1 MPFIDPLEKSSFI
14 DPLEQEAMVKEK
26 MGNTFD
32 KALGYAEAIGTMPFR
47 AVASI
52 PLMAG
57 TGVAA
62 LGALAGGK
70 SLDDVSSGIG
80 DVLSVPFHKDSY
92 FTKEGAH
99 AQENLGRL
107 LYEEPKTAV
116 GEFSALTDPK
126 ANIGGEVSREK
137 LLAEAANRG
146 QGEMGFDALMMLLGL
161 KGLTGQKG
169 GGSGLSAE
177 AQAELVRRQ
186 AELQKSK
193 PGFIDPLEKETPLP
207 KLNEQPLHLPEEP
220 AQPTAFP
227 TLNEVPVQPEIPKGT
242 TTFPEQPVPTHPN
255 PLELTPNDVAVPH
268 TPNPQFE
275 NVVPRAPDQPM
286 NPGLLDP
293 SIEAQRIKDMQT
305 NTGINQV
312 RSEFPS
318 IDFPL
323 RQEVLQDPKIKAAID
338 AFREED
344 AKLQGNPELQAKLRE
359 EFAAGMR
366 QLGIDKPQDAF
377 GRGLFESGQGTKLPI
392 EKTNRPALPSS
403 GKQGWTAIVD
413 HEPLAIKYPPKRIGG
428 GSQLGQIH
436 PDLLTFGVSKLLRD
450 LGPEKLLD
458 KFSGTFSP
466 DAIKFAKRNTSNPLS
481 RETTVFMSPERFLE
495 LAAPRT
501 WGPET
506 SLAKEKQR
514 NIREVLKT
522 KDGLEDIPFLYTE
535 DGRVTS
541 HEGRHRADVFKELG
555 LDLMP
560 VRITDR
566 TTRWG
571 QSGLKPDI
579 ESLVSEGRA
588 HMSQRFGQRGAIDRQ
603 AFVDGI
609 KELAKNTERTFS
621 QILPKAGDIVRLHED
636 SGGKDVLIT
645 GMEEKPSG
653 LYLRG
658 KVRTSNNIS
667 GPEWSAIGDS
677 FHISNFDLG
686 GVEKHLGST
695 ESILGKFAPKKQ
707 RGALDPSVIAE
718 GLDRQARALSRLT
731 DRLDLTIPKTAPI
744 ERNADS
750 TPKVLL
756 HGTNSKAS
764 FSKLKPGPDD
774 MFVHASSGP
783 VPATIVAGRVA
794 SNFHNVNHPYLSISA
809 RELKGA
815 AEQEPWVKGRMEGIL
830 DHHERDIQYHNSL
843 HGAAPLD
850 LNKTKFIAPRTM
862 AFTLKKGNYPLIKDL
877 GVWNPHSVLEGMRN
891 AGMITAERFKALEA
905 QMKNSFTK
913 EKILGDELKRMGIDG
928 FRYHND
934 YERFGGELTE
944 SYAVLNPDH
953 LSSIWDGKNSAYSG
967 GKQRGSVTPNVFVEG
982 LKKLATSSD
991 YMFKNLLPKAGDILT
1006 WRKDSPMG
1014 HRTSNAV
1021 EVTGIEVDTHG
1032 RIRVIANARNAYGDL
1047 EEIRGFLS
1055 NFEETKKLGIE
1066 LLQGET
1072 EKLSQAD
1079 LLADKV
1085 RQNFNSKERG
1095 SIGDPKF
1102 LKFKESLPEPLKK
1115 EASAMYKEWLK
1126 MQRGKPVEVT
1136 PGKTTES
1143 AISKIPGM
1151 SKIIDEIAP
1160 IDERPWKE
1168 LRDIALNEPEVKMG
1182 RMARGLY
1189 SGADLA
1195 GFAKKSTLIRY
1206 VGDVVNNHFRK
1217 ADVFIRDLL
1226 LDKDNG
1232 LKPAID
1238 KLTKEEQVQLHEA
1251 MKRAEGTD
1259 TPVQFDNPKLAE
1271 AHQRYRNVMNT
1282 VFSGINEVRS
1292 LLKMTPLPARP
1303 NYMPSRWLG
1312 DWHIPVTD
1320 IHGNFLNILTANTRR
1335 GARKAAE
1342 FMQEKY
1348 PEYHFGEV
1356 EYKPLTK
1363 ASGDLE
1369 TGYRELMNI
1378 FGEDDPRVK
1387 TIQEA
1392 YEQLIADKGYE
1403 FQGFKRHFKARK
1415 AEGVRGF
1422 EGDKGWLSPEENARD
1437 GFQAGL
1443 KYAEQAL
1450 RWAEVQKAALK
1461 VKEVIADKQVGLTHP
1476 EAMKYVEAYWNR
1488 ASGKDSMVARAI
1500 DSLVDQAA
1508 QITGVGR
1515 GAIVDTGHVIK
1526 KAMTLKF
1533 LGFMNVAF
1541 LGSQAYQPYQ
1551 MLGHWMSYLHDR
1563 GANANLLV
1571 TSNKALMD
1579 LVSAPERMTPE
1590 GRAAYDWAKKNHIF
1604 DSYILDDIRSATS
1617 KPWLD
1622 ATDAVM
1628 SWAPNKIEG
1637 FSRANFYFNIFHQ
1650 LHESGITGVEAYK
1663 TAAKITD
1670 MGMTNYKMHER
1681 PLVYRELGAIGDMAS
1696 SLTTFKHNQY
1706 SQLAAMGKEG
1716 RKSNLMPMI
1725 TAQLMAGGLLG
1736 FYGRDEIDSLIKF
1749 FNEQS
1754 ANGHWDVPY
1763 IPTLREAALKNAPDW
1778 AAFGGVSQITGMDMS
1793 SRFSAGNIF
1802 PDSPME
1808 MFFPFYQDI
1817 KQMAASAYDVGMKQT
1832 GESALK
1838 AANAMSPSS
1847 LKWITEEFGYRT
1859 PSGMYQSPGTGLGSY
1874 KRDAGDTAARV
1885 LGGWTKKESRD
1896 RQSVMEMKGE
1906 NQWVQTMKKG
1916 LTEAYINTNSPEKR
1930 AEYARR
1936 YGKMGGNPQDL
1947 VNALVEKTKQKELS
1961 ARQRE
1966 SGLPNITNTN
1976 KAFQFLR
1983 GKEYPK

>member
-255 PLELTPNDVAVPH
+255 PLELTPNDAAVPH

-413 HEPLAIKYPPKRIGG
+413 HEPLAIKPIPKKMGAF
-428 GSQLGQIH
+428 GQRGEIH

-450 LGPEKLLD
+450 LGPLGLLD
-458 KFSGTFSP
+458 KFSGTFGK
-466 DAIKFAKRNTSNPLS
+466 DAIRFAKRNTENPLS
-481 RETTVFMSPERFLE
+481 RETTVFMSPDRFLE
-495 LAAPRT
+495 LAAQRT

-506 SLAKEKQR
+506 SLAKAKQD
-514 NIREVLKT
+514 NIKSALKT
-522 KDGLEDIPFLYTE
+522 KDGLENIPSLQTE
-535 DGRVTS
+535 AGHVTS

-555 LDLMP
+555 MDLMP

-566 TTRWG
+566 DIRWG
-571 QSGLKPDI
+571 QEGKTPDVS
-579 ESLVSEGRA
+579 SLVPETRPQLSPK
-588 HMSQRFGQRGAIDRQ
+588 FGG
-603 AFVDGI
+603 
-609 KELAKNTERTFS
+609 
-621 QILPKAGDIVRLHED
+621 
-636 SGGKDVLIT
+636 
-645 GMEEKPSG
+645 
-653 LYLRG
+653 
-658 KVRTSNNIS
+658 
-667 GPEWSAIGDS
+667 
-677 FHISNFDLG
+677 
-686 GVEKHLGST
+686 
-695 ESILGKFAPKKQ
+695 KQ

-718 GLDRQARALSRLT
+718 GLTRQAHALSKLT
-731 DRLDLTIPKTAPI
+731 DNLDKIIPRTANI
-744 ERNADS
+744 ERGADG

-756 HGTNSKAS
+756 HGTNSRVA
-764 FSKLKPGPDD
+764 FNKLRPGPED
-774 MFVHASSGP
+774 MFVHASTGP
-783 VPATIVAGRVA
+783 VPATIVAARTAGKE
-794 SNFHNVNHPYLSISA
+794 HMTEHPSMDISS
-809 RELKGA
+809 RELKNH
-815 AEQEPWVKGRMEGIL
+815 AEQEPWVQNRLSGLLDRNEKAVAADTPRGIT
-830 DHHERDIQYHNSL
+830 H
-843 HGAAPLD
+843 
-850 LNKTKFIAPRTM
+850 PRTM
-862 AFTLKKGNYPLIKDL
+862 AFTLKKGNYPLIRDL
-877 GVWNPHSVLEGMRN
+877 GVWNPESVLDGMKAAGLITKERAQVLDAQMRN
-891 AGMITAERFKALEA
+891 
-905 QMKNSFTK
+905 SFANH
-913 EKILGDELKRMGIDG
+913 KILGDELKRMGIDG

-934 YERFGGELTE
+934 YERFDGKLTE

-967 GKQRGSVTPNVFVEG
+967 GKQRGS
-982 LKKLATSSD
+982 
-991 YMFKNLLPKAGDILT
+991 
-1006 WRKDSPMG
+1006 
-1014 HRTSNAV
+1014 
-1021 EVTGIEVDTHG
+1021 
-1032 RIRVIANARNAYGDL
+1032 
-1047 EEIRGFLS
+1047 
-1055 NFEETKKLGIE
+1055 
-1066 LLQGET
+1066 
-1072 EKLSQAD
+1072 
-1079 LLADKV
+1079 
-1085 RQNFNSKERG
+1085 
-1095 SIGDPKF
+1095 IGDPEF

-1126 MQRGKPVEVT
+1126 MQKGKPVEVT

-1271 AHQRYRNVMNT
+1271 AHQRYRAVMDS
-1282 VFSGINEVRS
+1282 VFKNINEVRVS
-1292 LLKMTPLPARP
+1292 LGMKELPARP

-1320 IHGNFLNILTANTRR
+1320 IHGNFINIITANTRR
-1335 GARKAAE
+1335 SARKAAE
-1342 FMQEKY
+1342 FMQQKY
-1348 PEYHFGEV
+1348 PEYKFGDV

-1392 YEQLIADKGYE
+1392 YEQLIQDKGYE
-1403 FQGFKRHFKARK
+1403 FEGFKRHFKAKK

-1450 RWAEVQKAALK
+1450 RWSEVQKAALK
-1461 VKEVIADKQVGLTHP
+1461 VKEVIADKEVGQAHP

-1488 ASGKDSMVARAI
+1488 ASGKDSLVARAI

-1508 QITGVGR
+1508 KITGVGR
-1515 GAIVDTGHVIK
+1515 GAIVDSGHVLK

-1551 MLGHWMSYLHDR
+1551 MLGHWMTYLHQR
-1563 GANANLLV
+1563 GASGNTLVAATKALQDLV
-1571 TSNKALMD
+1571 T
-1579 LVSAPERMTPE
+1579 APERMSPE
-1590 GRAAYDWAKKNHIF
+1590 GRAAYEWAKKNHIF

-1650 LHESGITGVEAYK
+1650 LHESGITGLEAYK

-1706 SQLAAMGKEG
+1706 SQLAAMGKSG
-1716 RKSNLMPMI
+1716 RRSNLMPMVA
-1725 TAQLMAGGLLG
+1725 AQLFAGGLLG

-1763 IPTLREAALKNAPDW
+1763 IPTLREMALKNAPDW

-1802 PDSPME
+1802 PDSPVE
-1808 MFFPFYQDI
+1808 LFFPFYQDI
-1817 KQMAASAYDVGMKQT
+1817 KQMASSAYDVGMKQT

>member
-1 MPFIDPLEKSSFI
+1 MAIQWDDEPKSNVSW
-14 DPLEQEAMVKEK
+14 DDEQLDMERKLRQFGSNVLGVTE
-26 MGNTFD
+26 
-32 KALGYAEAIGTMPFR
+32 ALGTGLIR
-47 AVASI
+47 A
-52 PLMAG
+52 PLA
-57 TGVAA
+57 V
-62 LGALAGGK
+62 GAAGGAGLT
-70 SLDDVSSGIG
+70 SL
-80 DVLSVPFHKDSY
+80 L
-92 FTKEGAH
+92 
-99 AQENLGRL
+99 
-107 LYEEPKTAV
+107 
-116 GEFSALTDPK
+116 
-126 ANIGGEVSREK
+126 GGE
-137 LLAEAANRG
+137 
-146 QGEMGFDALMMLLGL
+146 
-161 KGLTGQKG
+161 
-169 GGSGLSAE
+169 GLSAAADSATKASAPFMEKGFITDQGKSAMEMLGHGFEKAVE
-177 AQAELVRRQ
+177 AAGEGFQFAAKNAKYSPLGVLAPNAAKVLEVAPEELTRTLGEAGANAVMNLAMVTGGKGKAKGLSKEAEAELARRQ
-186 AELQKSK
+186 AELQKSATPPESK
-193 PGFIDPLEKETPLP
+193 IVWDEQPLP
-207 KLNEQPLHLPEEP
+207 TLTEQPLHLPEEP
-220 AQPTAFP
+220 IQPTPFP

-255 PLELTPNDVAVPH
+255 PLELTPNDAAVPH

-366 QLGIDKPQDAF
+366 QLGIDKPQDAY

-413 HEPLAIKYPPKRIGG
+413 HEPLAIKNPPKVIRGG
-428 GSQLGQIH
+428 RQSGQIH
-436 PDLLTFGVSKLLRD
+436 PDLLTFGVSSLLRK

-466 DAIKFAKRNTSNPLS
+466 EAIRFANRNTNNPLS
-481 RETTVFMSPERFLE
+481 RETTVFMPPERFLE

-501 WGPET
+501 WGPES
-506 SLAKEKQR
+506 SLAKEKHR
-514 NIREVLKT
+514 NIRNVLKT
-522 KDGLEDIPFLYTE
+522 NNGLEGIPYLSTE
-535 DGRVTS
+535 GGRVIE
-541 HEGRHRADVFKELG
+541 HEGRHRADIFKELG

-560 VRITDR
+560 VRIKDR
-566 TTRWG
+566 DIRWG
-571 QSGLKPDI
+571 KEGKRPDI
-579 ESLVSEGRA
+579 SSLIPEGKSGMA
-588 HMSQRFGQRGAIDRQ
+588 QRFG
-603 AFVDGI
+603 
-609 KELAKNTERTFS
+609 
-621 QILPKAGDIVRLHED
+621 
-636 SGGKDVLIT
+636 
-645 GMEEKPSG
+645 
-653 LYLRG
+653 
-658 KVRTSNNIS
+658 
-667 GPEWSAIGDS
+667 
-677 FHISNFDLG
+677 
-686 GVEKHLGST
+686 
-695 ESILGKFAPKKQ
+695 Q

-718 GLDRQARALSRLT
+718 GLTRQAHALSKLT
-731 DRLDLTIPKTAPI
+731 DNLDKIIPRTANI
-744 ERNADS
+744 ERGADG

-756 HGTNSKAS
+756 HGTNSRVA
-764 FSKLKPGPDD
+764 FNELRPGPGD
-774 MFVHASSGP
+774 MFVHASTGP
-783 VPATIVAGRVA
+783 VPATIVAARTAGWEHM
-794 SNFHNVNHPYLSISA
+794 SEHPWMNVSA
-809 RELKGA
+809 RELKNH
-815 AEQEPWVKGRMEGIL
+815 AEQEPWVQTRLSGLLDRNEKALAADTPRGIT
-830 DHHERDIQYHNSL
+830 H
-843 HGAAPLD
+843 
-850 LNKTKFIAPRTM
+850 PRTM

-877 GVWNPHSVLEGMRN
+877 GVWNGYSLVDGMKAAGLLTADQIRVLES
-891 AGMITAERFKALEA
+891 K
-905 QMKNSFTK
+905 MKNAFDN
-913 EKILGDELKRMGIDG
+913 EWDAIVAAELKKMGIDG

-944 SYAVLNPDH
+944 SYAILNPNH
-953 LSSIWDGKNSAYSG
+953 LQSVWDGKNSAYSG
-967 GKQRGSVTPNVFVEG
+967 GKQRGS
-982 LKKLATSSD
+982 
-991 YMFKNLLPKAGDILT
+991 
-1006 WRKDSPMG
+1006 
-1014 HRTSNAV
+1014 
-1021 EVTGIEVDTHG
+1021 
-1032 RIRVIANARNAYGDL
+1032 
-1047 EEIRGFLS
+1047 
-1055 NFEETKKLGIE
+1055 
-1066 LLQGET
+1066 
-1072 EKLSQAD
+1072 
-1079 LLADKV
+1079 
-1085 RQNFNSKERG
+1085 
-1095 SIGDPKF
+1095 IGDPEF

-1115 EASAMYKEWLK
+1115 EASAMYREWLK
-1126 MQRGKPVEVT
+1126 MQKGKPVEVT

-1206 VGDVVNNHFRK
+1206 VGDAVNNHFRK

-1226 LDKDNG
+1226 LDKDAG

-1238 KLTKEEQVQLHEA
+1238 KLSKAEQVQLHEA
-1251 MKRAEGTD
+1251 MKGVEGKD
-1259 TPVQFDNPKLAE
+1259 TPLQFDNPKLAE
-1271 AHQRYRNVMNT
+1271 AHKRYRAVMDA
-1282 VFSGINEVRS
+1282 VFKNINEVRVS
-1292 LLKMTPLPARP
+1292 LGMKELPARP

-1312 DWHIPVTD
+1312 DFHIPVTD
-1320 IHGNFLNILTANTRR
+1320 IHGNFINILTANTRR
-1335 GARKAAE
+1335 GARKAAK

-1348 PEYHFGEV
+1348 PEYKFGEV

-1392 YEQLIADKGYE
+1392 YEQLIQDKGYE
-1403 FQGFKRHFKARK
+1403 FEGFKRHFKAKK

-1450 RWAEVQKAALK
+1450 RWSEVQKAALK
-1461 VKEVIADKQVGLTHP
+1461 IKEVIADKEVGQAHP
-1476 EAMKYVEAYWNR
+1476 EAMKYVESYWNR

-1533 LGFMNVAF
+1533 LGFMNMAF

-1716 RKSNLMPMI
+1716 RRSNLLPMI

-1763 IPTLREAALKNAPDW
+1763 IPTLREVALKNAFDW

-1802 PDSPME
+1802 PDSPVE
-1808 MFFPFYQDI
+1808 LFFPFYQDI

-1838 AANAMSPSS
+1838 ATNAMSPSS

-1874 KRDAGDTAARV
+1874 KRDTGDKVARV
-1885 LGGWTKKESRD
+1885 LGGWTKEESRD

-1906 NQWVQTMKKG
+1906 NQWVQTMKKN
-1916 LTEAYINTNSPEKR
+1916 LTDAYINTNSNEKR

-1936 YGKMGGNPQDL
+1936 YSKMGGNPQDL
-1947 VNALVEKTKQKELS
+1947 VNALAEKTKQKELS